1 MKTTNEL
8 IKLWNEYREWR
19 EKENL
24 NWNRDNKYNMVNVFE
39 SRMTF
44 KDFIYWIETRLKV
57 K

>member
-24 NWNRDNKYNMVNVFE
+24 NWNRDNKYNMVNVYE
-39 SRMTF
+39 SGMTF